1 MALIPGIE
9 QRQPAADD
17 ADVPSGPALLV
28 VDDSVMYREGLAAIL
43 AGEWGASAVRTA
55 ADLASMTMAI
65 DRQAP
70 KLILLN
76 LASADSRALLV
87 AAREASPAS
96 RVVVI
101 GVREDDVDEIIAC
114 ADLGVAGY
122 HLRSEPVER
131 LLKLIVAVDAGESLC
146 SPRVA
151 AIIMARLST
160 LAASQVP
167 TTRVVDLTPRE
178 VQILSL
184 VDLGLSNKEIADRL
198 RIEVHTVKHHVHNVL
213 TKCGVRRRAE
223 AAAILRRRGASPDR
237 AVPSTKN

>member
-1 MALIPGIE
+1 MPLIPGSD
-9 QRQPAADD
+9 QRQLAGDD
-17 ADVPSGPALLV
+17 ADGRPAPALLV
-28 VDDSVMYREGLAAIL
+28 VDDSAMYRQGLATIL
-43 AGEWGASAVRTA
+43 AEEWGASAVRTA
-55 ADLASMTMAI
+55 DDLASMITAI
-65 DRQAP
+65 DRLAP
-70 KLILLN
+70 TLILLN

-87 AAREASPAS
+87 AAREGSPAS

-101 GVREDDVDEIIAC
+101 GVRESDVDEIIAC

-131 LLKLIVAVDAGESLC
+131 LLKLIVAVEAGESLC

-151 AIIMARLST
+151 AIIMTRLSD

-167 TTRVVDLTPRE
+167 TTKVVDLTPRE

-184 VDLGLSNKEIADRL
+184 IDLGLSNKEIADRL
-198 RIEVHTVKHHVHNVL
+198 CIEVHTVKHHVHNVL

-223 AAAILRRRGASPDR
+223 AVAILRRRGESPQW
-237 AVPSTKN
+237 AVPSTKA